1 MKKYNIQLLI
11 NSPITFSYW
20 KGVESDQAP
29 KKINEGVIQI
39 GEVYYN
45 AINVEQMIIMENH
58 QPD

>member
-11 NSPITFSYW
+11 NPQTTFSYW
-20 KGVESDQAP
+20 KGVESDKPP
-29 KKINEGVIQI
+29 KKINDGVIQI

-45 AINVEQMIIMENH
+45 AINIEEMIITENY